1 MSNILSNMKS
11 FCMLTILSIAGIC
24 STDVLAAN
32 TGSEDA
38 FHIVYHDDYGNIIR
52 RDAGVSG
59 YEFDAEDPFFFVA
72 LPISNIAWCSTFI
85 EERGQIPFGAK
96 VYNTGDKLEDDLTE
110 DIHLYPITAYGTF
123 VRFNSQGGTPVHYQF
138 VHVGQHAE
146 RPADGSVVKTG
157 YTFAG
162 WYDNAACT
170 GSEFDFTTWTP
181 IKTDSEDPDKEI
193 TLYAKWTPLQVD
205 YKINVWLEKADH
217 PVRTSLE
224 DAQAHM
230 FEDYIYGTTITK
242 SGYSGDK
249 NVEFTSADRSS
260 NALKNLTYFNND
272 RTKFPIYFYDEKYGS
287 YAQQLSEASIAE
299 INDGAGIDP
308 TGKTNIN
315 VFYRRL
321 VFKVEVGVRNGTD
334 AYTSGWD
341 GNYQHF
347 QVLQRDG
354 ESIGKAIARSGQ
366 SLNTATT
373 GILSTPTL
381 TPNFNYKSH
390 FVFGNYTQKKGY
402 ASDTYGNG
410 GLLGDEFSG
419 IISREYYDF
428 YGSSIVDEA
437 FAALLYIKFD
447 KSNLHYTFI
456 RNYYFQTVESAKA
469 GNEQYSTTSFNPNMG
484 HYMKDDT
491 YSYQYKMGNETDGF
505 INWEEDGYRYWF
517 CWCVK
522 RDGSSVTRS
531 TKNNNLPT
539 TELGGVGPYEC
550 YQQDGHDPRGFK
562 LEVFYLRKAYKI
574 EFETK
579 TTKMTVKDD
588 DAFDNVFFEQPLSD
602 IFDKIKTADGNGY
615 VIGTTTYQE
624 DNQTV
629 MIFKGWFD
637 NQACAGDPVDFS
649 NMTMPAHDLIL
660 YAKWEEKQIT
670 VTFDADG
677 GTIQGQSSIS
687 MNISSGMIPSMADE
701 PIPAEEDLGRIEF
714 FSWTIDGRYYDFSE
728 PLYSNTT
735 LIALYNAS
743 PEEPLK
749 ITYTPGAGQGEDVV
763 EFADYGYLY
772 NANAK
777 VQSFFPSWSTPS
789 RKIFKHWTDG
799 TNTYKAGSTLI
810 VKNDV
815 TLTAVYGGSNA
826 NIIISREGL
835 SAGESAIYAVY
846 SGTGSEKTLVMN
858 VVLTGTTSGT
868 PAKVSRTL
876 VDLAPG
882 TYTVE
887 ETDWNWAYDKGTTT
901 VKKGVEENASDTDG
915 IGSGTITYDETIEFI
930 FTGSAKTEVV
940 RHGEQSK
947 TNMLGNLLL

>member
-59 YEFDAEDPFFFVA
+59 YEFDAEEPFFFVA

-110 DIHLYPITAYGTF
+110 DLHLYPITAYGTF

-162 WYDNAACT
+162 WYDNPSFTGGPVKEHHTWPYENAGYTFAGWYDNAACT

-193 TLYAKWTPLQVD
+193 TLYAKWTPLQVN
-205 YKINVWLEKADH
+205 YKINVWLEKAEH

-242 SGYSGDK
+242 SGYSGGK
-249 NVEFTSADRSS
+249 NVKFTSTDRSS

-272 RTKFPIYFYDEKYGS
+272 PTKFPIYFYDEKYGS

-321 VFKVEVGVRNGTD
+321 VFKVEVGVRNGTN

-354 ESIGKAIARSGQ
+354 ESIGKAIARRSGPD
-366 SLNTATT
+366 LNTATT

-390 FVFGNYTQKKGY
+390 FVFGSYTQKKGY
-402 ASDTYGNG
+402 ASDTFGNG

-419 IISREYYDF
+419 IISGEYYDL

-469 GNEQYSTTSFNPNMG
+469 GNEQYSTTSFNPNLG
-484 HYMKDDT
+484 HYLKDDT
-491 YSYQYKMGNETDGF
+491 YSYQYKM
-505 INWEEDGYRYWF
+505 
-517 CWCVK
+517 
-522 RDGSSVTRS
+522 
-531 TKNNNLPT
+531 
-539 TELGGVGPYEC
+539 
-550 YQQDGHDPRGFK
+550 
-562 LEVFYLRKAYKI
+562 
-574 EFETK
+574 
-579 TTKMTVKDD
+579 M
-588 DAFDNVFFEQPLSD
+588 
-602 IFDKIKTADGNGY
+602 
-615 VIGTTTYQE
+615 
-624 DNQTV
+624 
-629 MIFKGWFD
+629 
-637 NQACAGDPVDFS
+637 
-649 NMTMPAHDLIL
+649 
-660 YAKWEEKQIT
+660 
-670 VTFDADG
+670 
-677 GTIQGQSSIS
+677 
-687 MNISSGMIPSMADE
+687 
-701 PIPAEEDLGRIEF
+701 
-714 FSWTIDGRYYDFSE
+714 
-728 PLYSNTT
+728 
-735 LIALYNAS
+735 
-743 PEEPLK
+743 
-749 ITYTPGAGQGEDVV
+749 
-763 EFADYGYLY
+763 
-772 NANAK
+772 
-777 VQSFFPSWSTPS
+777 SF
-789 RKIFKHWTDG
+789 
-799 TNTYKAGSTLI
+799 L
-810 VKNDV
+810 
-815 TLTAVYGGSNA
+815 
-826 NIIISREGL
+826 
-835 SAGESAIYAVY
+835 
-846 SGTGSEKTLVMN
+846 
-858 VVLTGTTSGT
+858 
-868 PAKVSRTL
+868 
-876 VDLAPG
+876 
-882 TYTVE
+882 
-887 ETDWNWAYDKGTTT
+887 
-901 VKKGVEENASDTDG
+901 
-915 IGSGTITYDETIEFI
+915 
-930 FTGSAKTEVV
+930 
-940 RHGEQSK
+940 Q
-947 TNMLGNLLL
+947 GNL